1 MELIKLFR
9 EPRPSRLASSKS
21 LATNGVIK
29 AVDAQSIVPL
39 KDLKSEA
46 LQGLGMNLDDEVP
59 LATEL
64 ERMGK
69 AELALLLLGKY

>member
-1 MELIKLFR
+1 MELIKLSR

-21 LATNGVIK
+21 LATNGVVK

>member
-1 MELIKLFR
+1 MELIKLLR

-21 LATNGVIK
+21 LATNGVVK

-59 LATEL
+59 LAIEL